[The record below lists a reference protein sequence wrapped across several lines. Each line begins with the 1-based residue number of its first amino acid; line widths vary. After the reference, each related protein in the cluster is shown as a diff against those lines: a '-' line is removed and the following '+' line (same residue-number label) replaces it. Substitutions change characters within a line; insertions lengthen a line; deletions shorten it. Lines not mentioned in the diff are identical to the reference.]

1 MSRRLVVNG
10 YSARWLR
17 QGFCWVYPKEIVS
30 GRARPG
36 QTVTLADEQGAL
48 LGTGIADDGFVAV
61 RRFREDDGPLDRA
74 FLFERL
80 DRAHALR
87 QAVVDDATTG
97 FRLAHGQNDG
107 LPGIRIDA
115 WAEWATI
122 VLDSPS
128 LDPLTDDLV
137 AWLVER
143 RGTTGVVRC
152 YRADPRDE
160 RRLPEATVVHGEV
173 PPGDVLVTERGVAYR
188 VRPPEGPDVGLYAD
202 MREVRGWLEAHWTGT
217 RLLNL
222 FAYTAAFSVSA
233 AVFGAAETVSVDLS
247 NPILARARDNFVV
260 NGLDP
265 EAHVF
270 EADDAFKALDRHRRK
285 GSRFDRVIVD
295 PPSFSRGREGFSAKR
310 DWPRLAAGAIRV
322 IDDGGWLIAASNQG
336 QTSPRAFETAL
347 LEGFKKA
354 KAHGQLIHVA
364 TQGPDFPAA
373 TWFPEGRY
381 LKVRIYRVWR

>member
-1 MSRRLVVNG
+1 MSRRLVVNS

-17 QGFCWVYPKEIVS
+17 QGFGWVYPKEIVS
-30 GRARPG
+30 GKARLG
-36 QTVTLADEQGAL
+36 QTVVLADEQGAL
-48 LGTGIADDGFVAV
+48 LGTGIADDGFIAV
-61 RRFREDDGPLDRA
+61 RRFREDDGPLDRGH
-74 FLFERL
+74 LFDHL
-80 DRAHALR
+80 DRAAALR
-87 QAVVDDATTG
+87 EAVVDGATTG
-97 FRLAHGQNDG
+97 FRLVHADNDA

-128 LDPLTDDLV
+128 LDRLTDDLV

-143 RGTTGVVRC
+143 RGVVGVVRC

-160 RRLPEATVVHGEV
+160 RRLPDPSVVYGDV
-173 PPGDVLVTERGVAYR
+173 PHSDVLVTERGIAFR
-188 VRPPEGPDVGLYAD
+188 VRPTEGPDVGLYAD
-202 MREVRGWLEAHWTGT
+202 MREVRGWLESHWAGT
-217 RLLNL
+217 RVLNL
-222 FAYTAAFSVSA
+222 FAYTSAFSVSA
-233 AVFGAAETVSVDLS
+233 AVFGAAQTVSVDLS
-247 NPILARARDNFVV
+247 KPILARARDNFVI

-265 EAHVF
+265 DDHLF

-310 DWPRLAAGAIRV
+310 DWPRLVGSAVRV
-322 IDDGGWLIAASNQG
+322 LEDGGWLIAASNQG

-347 LEGFKKA
+347 QEGFRKA

-381 LKVRIYRVWR
+381 LKVRVYRVWR